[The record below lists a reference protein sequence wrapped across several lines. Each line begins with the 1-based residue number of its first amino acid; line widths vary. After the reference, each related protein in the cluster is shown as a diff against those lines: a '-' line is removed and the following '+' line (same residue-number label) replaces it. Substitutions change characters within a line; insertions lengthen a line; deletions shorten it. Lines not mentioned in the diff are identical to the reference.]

1 MQEIAGK
8 CCIRQYKKHPRPHGR
23 GFCGSHK
30 GKSLPV
36 VKLNTTNGS
45 TSFLVDSGA
54 EVSIIKLNKLNDDK
68 KLIKGKI
75 LITGLG
81 KVSIQ
86 TFGVC
91 QETVIFDDSELT
103 HEFQEVSEEF
113 PIEMD
118 GIIGYDFLR
127 KHKIIFDFSNN
138 CLTKIVSEDTN
149 KKTEK

>member
-1 MQEIAGK
+1 MM
-8 CCIRQYKKHPRPHGR
+8 
-23 GFCGSHK
+23 
-30 GKSLPV
+30 
-36 VKLNTTNGS
+36 
-45 TSFLVDSGA
+45 
-54 EVSIIKLNKLNDDK
+54 IKD
-68 KLIKGKI
+68 KI

-81 KVSIQ
+81 KGSNQ

-91 QETVIFDDSELT
+91 QETVIFDHSA

-138 CLTKIVSEDTN
+138 YLTKIVSEDTN
-149 KKTEK
+149 KKTKKEENRKRRKRNN